1 MRPDARDNQKNAAC
15 LLMLFQGVIYGLGDP
30 LAKIA
35 YRCLPVYIL
44 LSIRYILA
52 AATVFLLFGR
62 QIAGSLRTCS
72 VRDWLLPC
80 GCTAGAYMLGNL
92 ALVYTNATS
101 VAFLRSTSV
110 IMTPLLAIVFFRKYP
125 SRMFLLFL
133 LMSVVGLYLLCG
145 RGSASGFGLG
155 EILALLTALLS
166 AGALISS
173 EGALK
178 KMSSIAL
185 TAMQTV
191 MSAAMA
197 VLCML
202 FKGDWK
208 PGGEVPLWTWLIVVY
223 LALFSTIGTYLL
235 QNAALRRA
243 SARMVSL
250 IKSFCPVM
258 TTVFSFLILGETL
271 SLPGAIGVVLILAS
285 ILFHTLWE
293 GGRQGAG

>member
-1 MRPDARDNQKNAAC
+1 MKPDTQDNQKNAAC

-35 YRCLPVYIL
+35 YRCLPVYTL

-110 IMTPLLAIVFFRKYP
+110 IMTPLLAIVCFRKFP

-145 RGSASGFGLG
+145 RGSASGFGMG

-173 EGALK
+173 EGPLK

-208 PGGEVPLWTWLIVVY
+208 PGGEVPLWAWLIVVY

-243 SARMVSL
+243 SARTVSL

-271 SLPGAIGVVLILAS
+271 SLPGAIGVGLILAS